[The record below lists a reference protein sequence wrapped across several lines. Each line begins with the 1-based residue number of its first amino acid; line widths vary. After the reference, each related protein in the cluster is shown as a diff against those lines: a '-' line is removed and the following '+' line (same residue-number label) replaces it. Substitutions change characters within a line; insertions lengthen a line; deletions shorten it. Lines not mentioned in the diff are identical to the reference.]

1 MLKDALLVFQWMTI
15 ISVLLLSLPQLIK
28 VVKEKEA
35 KHVNFFSFWV
45 AHIGIVLW
53 VIYGSLNK
61 SDTWNVI
68 AADGSSLFI
77 NGVGMY
83 YLHKY
88 DVNRTSK
95 KFFWANF
102 SILLTF
108 VVAIV
113 FAALHFAIKEFR
125 VSDKVSLIFS
135 LVAPAFTTLAFVPQY
150 IYSIRTKQWQG
161 VSYWMYALYVI
172 NNFIWIS
179 YWSLLIR
186 KEQLD
191 GNFDLINLYGAL
203 TWQSISL
210 VLFSSQ
216 LTFTLHDRYFRQKDK
231 YRKKHENN
239 SN

>member
-1 MLKDALLVFQWMTI
+1 MLKEALLVFQWMTI

-77 NGVGMY
+77 NGAGMY

-102 SILLTF
+102 FYFTDFCGGHCFCGATF
-108 VVAIV
+108 C
-113 FAALHFAIKEFR
+113 
-125 VSDKVSLIFS
+125 
-135 LVAPAFTTLAFVPQY
+135 
-150 IYSIRTKQWQG
+150 
-161 VSYWMYALYVI
+161 
-172 NNFIWIS
+172 N
-179 YWSLLIR
+179 
-186 KEQLD
+186 
-191 GNFDLINLYGAL
+191 
-203 TWQSISL
+203 
-210 VLFSSQ
+210 
-216 LTFTLHDRYFRQKDK
+216 
-231 YRKKHENN
+231 
-239 SN
+239 